1 LKRRLKGSNS
11 RQQRFNTLYK
21 TYYYL
26 FKPSHFKMVAN
37 NNNNAA
43 AAGPIIAPAENP
55 FLADG
60 AMERY
65 DQLFQLYLM
74 RGAEPNE
81 ENDIYLFGFYDTD
94 QQEVVV
100 QLGRG
105 ADPRYGR
112 ATEQMTLSQLLW
124 DVMQVEHE
132 YRFTEA
138 VWAGWG
144 DKEAAPAFILN
155 NPAAILNFRLADLH
169 QEGLAAS
176 FDLHIDQQPDVQA

>member
-1 LKRRLKGSNS
+1 
-11 RQQRFNTLYK
+11 
-21 TYYYL
+21 
-26 FKPSHFKMVAN
+26 MVAN

-43 AAGPIIAPAENP
+43 AAAPLIAHIANP
-55 FLADG
+55 FVADG
-60 AMERY
+60 AMQRY
-65 DQLFQLYLM
+65 DQLFQLYLQ
-74 RGAEPNE
+74 RGAQPDE
-81 ENDIYLFGFYDTD
+81 ENDIYLFGFYDIE
-94 QQEVVV
+94 QNEVVV

-105 ADPRYGR
+105 ADPHNGR
-112 ATEQMTLSQLLW
+112 VTEQMTLGELLHATLGA
-124 DVMQVEHE
+124 VHE

-176 FDLHIDQQPDVQA
+176 FDLHIVQQPDVQA